1 MRHRIIALAAVALVA
16 AATPALAQ
24 EHAAAPAG
32 RQATITGTVV
42 DVSCL
47 VGSGATGDAH
57 RNCAQ
62 ACADAGLP
70 LAILSSDGNI
80 YMALASAPAQG
91 TNARLREH
99 AEHRVTVTGTVLESH
114 GVHGIKIETIAMAAA
129 PAR

>member
-1 MRHRIIALAAVALVA
+1 MRHRILALAAVALA
-16 AATPALAQ
+16 AAAIPARAQ
-24 EHAAAPAG
+24 EHGATAG

-62 ACADAGLP
+62 ACADGGLP
-70 LAILSSDGNI
+70 LAIMSTDGTI
-80 YMALASAPAQG
+80 YMALASAPGQG
-91 TNARLREH
+91 QNARLREH
-99 AEHRVTVTGTVLESH
+99 AEHRVSVTGTVIESH
-114 GVHGIKIETIAMAAA
+114 GVHGIKIESIAMAAA